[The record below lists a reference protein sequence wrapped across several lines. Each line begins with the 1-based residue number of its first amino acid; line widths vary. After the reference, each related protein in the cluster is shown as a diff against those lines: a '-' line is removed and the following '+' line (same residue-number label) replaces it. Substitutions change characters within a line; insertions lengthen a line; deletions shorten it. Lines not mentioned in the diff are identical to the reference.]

1 MAGEKI
7 LVVEDEAVVA
17 RDLEQ
22 TLIRLGFEVVAVA
35 QFAAEAVGKVA
46 ETHPDLVLMDISLQ
60 GEKDG
65 VQAAEVIGQRFA
77 TPVVFL
83 TAHTDQATVARA
95 QATKPAGFIV
105 KPFNRDKLHETI
117 AHALG
122 VEAVVPDEKPKTKAS
137 VLLVDDSNHTQ
148 AISLSL
154 LGKQYRVRIATTWAR
169 ARQIL
174 NETKVDLIV
183 ANIDQAD
190 AGRGQALRT
199 LRREERVDVAAIVMA
214 DTISPQD
221 VQLLKS
227 ENVAAF
233 VVFAE
238 GFEEKLTTFVV
249 FAEGF
254 EEKLTT
260 EVEKLLQ

>member
-22 TLIRLGFEVVAVA
+22 TLTRLGYDVVAIA
-35 QFAAEAVGKVA
+35 QFAAEAVGKAA

-60 GEKDG
+60 GDKDG
-65 VQAAEVIGQRFA
+65 VQAAEVIAQRFG

-83 TAHTDQATVARA
+83 TAHTDKATVARA
-95 QATKPAGFIV
+95 QAAQPAGYIV
-105 KPFNRDKLHETI
+105 KPFNREKLHAAI
-117 AHALG
+117 AGALG
-122 VEAVVPDEKPKTKAS
+122 VEVVIPEEKPKVKAS
-137 VLLVDDSNHTQ
+137 ILLVDDSNHTQ

-154 LGKQYRVRIATTWAR
+154 LGKQYRVRIATTWGR
-169 ARQIL
+169 AKQML
-174 NETKVDLIV
+174 NETRVDLIV

-199 LRREERVDVAAIVMA
+199 LRREDRITVPAIVLA
-214 DTISPQD
+214 DQITPQD
-221 VQLLKS
+221 VQFLKG

-233 VVFAE
+233 VVLAE
-238 GFEEKLTTFVV
+238 GYEEKLTT
-249 FAEGF
+249 A
-254 EEKLTT
+254 
-260 EVEKLLQ
+260 VEKLLN

>member
-1 MAGEKI
+1 MAGERI

-22 TLIRLGFEVVAVA
+22 TLVRLGYEVVGVA

-46 ETHPDLVLMDISLQ
+46 ESRPDLVLMDISLQ
-60 GEKDG
+60 GDKDG
-65 VQAAEVIGQRFA
+65 IQAAEVIGTRFG

-83 TAHTDQATVARA
+83 TAHTDKATVARA
-95 QATKPAGFIV
+95 QSAKPAGYIV
-105 KPFNRDKLHETI
+105 KPFNREKLHETI
-117 AHALG
+117 AAALG
-122 VEAVVPDEKPKTKAS
+122 VEAIHPDEKTRAKAS
-137 VLLVDDSNHTQ
+137 ILLVDDSNHTQ

-154 LGKQYRVRIATTWAR
+154 LGKQYRVRIATTWGR
-169 ARQIL
+169 AKQML
-174 NETKVDLIV
+174 KETKVDLIV

-199 LRREERVDVAAIVMA
+199 LRREEQLKVPAIVMA
-214 DTISPQD
+214 DAISPQD
-221 VQLLKS
+221 VQLLKG

-233 VVFAE
+233 IVFTE
-238 GFEEKLTTFVV
+238 GYETKL
-249 FAEGF
+249 AR
-254 EEKLTT
+254 

>member
-22 TLIRLGFEVVAVA
+22 TLVRLGYDVVGVA
-35 QFAAEAVGKVA
+35 QFAAEAVGKAA
-46 ETHPDLVLMDISLQ
+46 EARPDLVLMDISLQ
-60 GEKDG
+60 GDKDG
-65 VQAAEVIGQRFA
+65 VQAAEIIGQRFN

-83 TAHTDQATVARA
+83 TAHTDKATVARA
-95 QATKPAGFIV
+95 QAAKPAGYIV
-105 KPFNRDKLHETI
+105 KPFHRDKLHETI
-117 AHALG
+117 ASALG
-122 VEAVVPDEKPKTKAS
+122 VEVETPDPSKTAKAS

-154 LGKQYRVRIATTWAR
+154 LGKQYRVRIATTWLR
-169 ARQIL
+169 AKQML

-183 ANIDQAD
+183 ANLDQAD
-190 AGRGQALRT
+190 AGRGQALRS
-199 LRREERVDVAAIVMA
+199 LRREDKVNVPAIVLA
-214 DTISPQD
+214 DTITPQD
-221 VQLLKS
+221 VQLLKG

-238 GFEEKLTTFVV
+238 GFEEKLASEVV
-249 FAEGF
+249 
-254 EEKLTT
+254 
-260 EVEKLLQ
+260 KLLE